1 MATGGANNA
10 NDIVSSPVLILIIV
24 AMTLFFTFGA
34 LMALRAPSGSKW
46 RAIILPKMGVIFAS
60 LLVWFVFTGSDVYTV
75 LILCIP
81 VAGPMLAALWLW
93 YRDRRRARR
102 NRKAAEKLAQAAR
115 QQSLFIDVEE
125 GEGFRLMDR
134 TRDYP
139 RPPARS
145 SSSGSSCASEIRM
158 RTLSEDSDGEEGR
171 FVSMDEQ
178 FEDPDDGSEV
188 SASSSPKSK
197 QVRFAESVDLSDT
210 CVDRE
215 IGGLGFL
222 SSAMIL
228 FALEQR
234 TKRLWDGYYVKK
246 RPWGAYPSQRVN
258 FT

>member
-1 MATGGANNA
+1 MATEANNA

-134 TRDYP
+134 TVSSRWACSSLRIAIVVVFSATTPDP
-139 RPPARS
+139 QRGLRAR
-145 SSSGSSCASEIRM
+145 GHLAR
-158 RTLSEDSDGEEGR
+158 
-171 FVSMDEQ
+171 
-178 FEDPDDGSEV
+178 
-188 SASSSPKSK
+188 
-197 QVRFAESVDLSDT
+197 VRYA
-210 CVDRE
+210 
-215 IGGLGFL
+215 
-222 SSAMIL
+222 
-228 FALEQR
+228 
-234 TKRLWDGYYVKK
+234 
-246 RPWGAYPSQRVN
+246 
-258 FT
+258 